1 MLTKPPLKS
10 AVTFGKYGMCAASLF
25 TISLITACSTSA
37 LQSAGA
43 EESVSVRSTVLSA
56 GDTRGRDDSRALQ
69 KLVDKMSEA
78 GGGEVII
85 PAGRY
90 GVGSIQMRSGVDIR
104 AEAGVTLFPILGR
117 RTVNMFECGD
127 KDEKVTNASFTGP
140 ESRVLFDVTGDDVV
154 PDLSAVRAFGISDCE
169 NFRIANVTVNDKQT
183 TFSSIILGWAGEKK
197 GVPKIARNGVIENFT
212 ANNAHYGYGAIQAHA
227 GDTITFRNIK
237 SVGGV
242 AVRLETGLIPMNR
255 ARSGGLYNIEV
266 ENITSQS
273 GQAALMTQPHTIK
286 HGKVRARNIV
296 AEGSEFAVLIAKP
309 FVSKTR
315 YRKEDNMSLGS
326 YESLTIDGVK
336 ATYTEGPIITRYTHL
351 KYYPIEEVVNVTRL
365 PKDGNIPNYRGGSIA
380 AVGNM
385 DNISSDISITNV
397 EAIGFKHHPA
407 VIYPDDLDK
416 FKLNKLPNL
425 KPVEGDAAAKA
436 ARVAAKNEKLKKQNH
451 GRKKNK
457 KRERKQRRNNQGQ

>member
-1 MLTKPPLKS
+1 MLTKTPLKS
-10 AVTFGKYGMCAASLF
+10 AVTFNKYGICAAAFLAAP
-25 TISLITACSTSA
+25 IMAACSSSA
-37 LQSAGA
+37 LDTVEHASAP
-43 EESVSVRSTVLSA
+43 VRSTVLSA
-56 GDTRGRDDSRALQ
+56 ADTRGRDDSRALQ
-69 KLVDKMSEA
+69 KLINKTSAA
-78 GGGEVII
+78 GGGEVVI

-90 GVGSIQMRSGVDIR
+90 GIGSIQMRSGVDIR
-104 AEAGVTLFPILGR
+104 AEPGVTLFPILGR

-127 KDEKVTNASFTGP
+127 KDSKVTNASFTGP
-140 ESRVLFDVTGDDVV
+140 ESRVIFDVAGDDIVA
-154 PDLSAVRAFGISDCE
+154 DESAVRAFGISDCD

-183 TFSSIILGWAGEKK
+183 TFSSIILGWAGEEK
-197 GVPKIARNGVIENFT
+197 GIPKIARNGVIENFT

-242 AVRLETGLIPMNR
+242 AVRLETGLITMNR
-255 ARSGGLYNIEV
+255 ARSGGLYNIDV
-266 ENITSQS
+266 ENILSKS

-315 YRKEDNMSLGS
+315 YRKEDNMPLGS

-336 ATYTEGPIITRYTHL
+336 ATYTEGPIITRYSHL
-351 KYYPIEEVVNVTRL
+351 KYYPIEEVVNVSRL
-365 PKDGNIPNYRGGSIA
+365 PKGGDIPNYRGGSIA

-385 DNISSDISITNV
+385 DNISSNISVTNV

-407 VIYPDDLDK
+407 IIYPDDLDA
-416 FKLNKLPNL
+416 FKLNRLPNL
-425 KPVEGDAAAKA
+425 KPVEGEAAAEA
-436 ARVAAKNEKLKKQNH
+436 ARIAARNEKLKKRDH
-451 GRKKNK
+451 GRNTNK
-457 KRERKQRRNNQGQ
+457 KRERKQRRKNQEK

>member
-1 MLTKPPLKS
+1 MFTKKPLKS
-10 AVTFGKYGMCAASLF
+10 AVMFNNYGIFAVIVFVMP
-25 TISLITACSTSA
+25 IMGACSSSA
-37 LQSAGA
+37 LDSGETVSA
-43 EESVSVRSTVLSA
+43 SVRSVSLSA
-56 GDTRGRDDSRALQ
+56 ESTRGRDDSKALQ
-69 KLVDKMSEA
+69 KLIDQTSAA
-78 GGGEVII
+78 GGGEVVI

-90 GVGSIQMRSGVDIR
+90 GVGSVQMRSGVDIR
-104 AEAGVTLFPILGR
+104 AQEGVTLFPVLSR

-127 KDEKVTNASFTGP
+127 KDNKVVKASFSGP
-140 ESRVLFDVTGDDVV
+140 ESRVIFDVAGDDIV
-154 PDLSAVRAFGISDCE
+154 PDQSAVRAFGISDCE

-183 TFSSIILGWAGEKK
+183 TFSSIILGWSGEEK

-266 ENITSQS
+266 ENIISQS

-315 YRKEDNMSLGS
+315 YRKEDNMPLGS

-336 ATYTEGPIITRYTHL
+336 ATYTAGPIITRYPHL
-351 KYYPIEEVVNVTRL
+351 KYYPVEEVKKVTRL

-385 DNISSDISITNV
+385 DNISANISVTNV
-397 EAIGFKHHPA
+397 EAIGFEHHPA
-407 VIYPDDLDK
+407 VIYPKDLDR
-416 FKLNKLPNL
+416 FNIRKLPNL
-425 KPVEGDAAAKA
+425 KPVEGEAAAEA
-436 ARVAAKNEKLKKQNH
+436 ARIAAHQEKLKKQSH
-451 GRKKNK
+451 G
-457 KRERKQRRNNQGQ
+457 RRNNKNRKSQAQQ